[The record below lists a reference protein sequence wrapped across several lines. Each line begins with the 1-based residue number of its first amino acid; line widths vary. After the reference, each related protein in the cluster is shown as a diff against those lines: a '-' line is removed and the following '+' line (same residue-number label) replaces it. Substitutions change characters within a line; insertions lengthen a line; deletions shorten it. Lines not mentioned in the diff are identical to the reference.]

1 MSIDRQADKERDKNL
16 PKFVSDDDDVLL
28 SESVDGCE
36 AKTNFVSLLQTKFD
50 A

>member
-1 MSIDRQADKERDKNL
+1 MIDRQTKRKTKNL
-16 PKFVSDDDDVLL
+16 PKFVPDDDDVLL

-36 AKTNFVSLLQTKFD
+36 AKTNFVSHLQTKFD